1 MKRQEILNKIG
12 EVFTLAGEKKY
23 SRVKANGE
31 VTKIETRHGTYNTYS
46 NRMKTITRNI
56 IDRVNPILGR
66 TKEKYNNPRF
76 WDNETVDMYVNIR
89 LEKVTSGKLTVKS
102 LKNELQALD
111 AFRQF
116 CNKKDITT
124 FTKNSKIKIGGHER
138 LQERLKEIKEE
149 AGSTTYKDSR
159 NAKMN
164 MLEAHTIIKHIKGP
178 QSEQVK
184 NILENILITGGRL
197 STVLLSEAQHVLTEK
212 SAFHL
217 KIQKGGAVRNVPIST
232 NGTIALKKHHKGKN
246 GGSQPYVFR
255 KKDGGLMGLRSS
267 MRTVERYVEKAVER
281 AQKAGDLPTLPP
293 GKNFTVHSFRKAFAQ
308 NHYNSTE
315 HMNREQIKKAIQHY
329 LSLQNPKNQKQIEE
343 RMEREKKRINNNRK
357 GSRDFTLE
365 EYRALYTSLFLSH
378 SRIDV
383 VRHYINRTIK
393 KHNPKQR

>member
-12 EVFTLAGEKKY
+12 EVFTLAEEKKY
-23 SRVKANGE
+23 SRIKANGE
-31 VTKIETRHGTYNTYS
+31 VTKMETRHGTYKTYS
-46 NRMKTITRNI
+46 NRMKTITKNI
-56 IDRVNPILGR
+56 IDNVNPILRR

-76 WDNETVDMYVNIR
+76 WDNQTVDMYVNIR
-89 LEKVTSGKLTVKS
+89 LKKVNSGDLTVKS

-116 CNKKDITT
+116 CNKKDIST

-138 LQERLKEIKEE
+138 LQERLREIKEE
-149 AGSTTYKDSR
+149 GGSTSYKDSR

-164 MLEAHTIIKHIKGP
+164 VPEARSIIKHIKGP

-197 STVLLSEAQHVLTEK
+197 STVLLSEAQHVLTENN
-212 SAFHL
+212 SFHL
-217 KIQKGGAVRNVPIST
+217 KFQKGGAVRNVPIST
-232 NGTIALKKHHKGKN
+232 DGAIVLKEHHKSKK
-246 GGSQPYVFR
+246 GGRQPYVFR
-255 KKDGGLMGLRSS
+255 KKDGGLMGLKSS

-281 AQKAGDLPTLPP
+281 AQKAGDLPTLPS
-293 GKNFTVHSFRKAFAQ
+293 GKDFTVHSFRKAYAQ

-315 HMNREQIKKAIQHY
+315 NMNRDQIKKAIQHY
-329 LSLQNPKNQKQIEE
+329 LSLQNPKNRKQIEE

-357 GSRDFTLE
+357 DSRDFTIE
-365 EYRALYTSLFLSH
+365 EYRALYTSLCLSH

-393 KHNPKQR
+393 EHNPNQR